1 MPRWKES
8 QEFANVTPS
17 TDSAFVEVYDENS
30 KATDELLGS
39 ADFLLEKLL
48 RKRCLQMEL
57 RDGATPTGSYLTL
70 MCIQL

>member
-8 QEFANVTPS
+8 QEVANVTPS

-39 ADFLLEKLL
+39 ADVLLEKLL

-57 RDGATPTGSYLTL
+57 RDGETPTGSYLTL